1 MNKPRA
7 PETSGARGYICLMD
21 SRPIILFD
29 GVCNLC
35 SGSVQFVLKR
45 DKKDLFRFA
54 SLQSKPGQELL
65 DKFKLPANT
74 FNSFVLAEGDK
85 IYTRSTAALRV
96 AKDLKGLKWLYAFRF
111 VPKFIRDGVYNLI
124 AKNRY
129 KWFGKKEECWVPSPE
144 LRSRFLE

>member
-1 MNKPRA
+1 
-7 PETSGARGYICLMD
+7 MD

-45 DKKDLFRFA
+45 DKKNLFRFA
-54 SLQSKPGQELL
+54 SLQSKPGQALL
-65 DKFKLPANT
+65 NKFKLSANT
-74 FNSFVLAEGDK
+74 FNSFVLVEGDK

-96 AKDLKGLKWLYAFRF
+96 AKDLKGWKWLHALRF
-111 VPKFIRDGVYNLI
+111 IPKFIRDGVYNLI